1 MYPVGLV
8 NEACGLESHYRLTA
22 IGADLALSMGI
33 TIYRL
38 GADFAEISLGD
49 CPCVAS
55 EIQVPKRVGHL
66 PTPFPQDGAY
76 CIA

>member
-33 TIYRL
+33 TVYRL
-38 GADFAEISLGD
+38 GAELAEISPGD
-49 CPCVAS
+49 CPRVAS
-55 EIQVPKRVGHL
+55 KERGH
-66 PTPFPQDGAY
+66 
-76 CIA
+76 